1 MKLEQRNNKTLKL
14 NSVLSKI
21 IPSTELFNQDKH
33 INMMQNYI
41 RSKNLSPLGP
51 LIMYSSGL
59 KGLDSDN
66 NPIIETRLMIQLK
79 QSSVSLQDGYLFDKE
94 IKVKNCNMVR
104 FNDKQENLQYATQ
117 KLTLYAYEND
127 ITLTGE
133 SYTIFIKEEDDK
145 LLADVFM
152 PVDETN

>member
-1 MKLEQRNNKTLKL
+1 MKLETRNNKTLKL
-14 NSVLSKI
+14 NNVLSRT
-21 IPSTELFNQDKH
+21 IPTNELFNQSKYL
-33 INMMQNYI
+33 NMMNNYI
-41 RSKNLSPLGP
+41 MSKNLQTLGP
-51 LIMYSSGL
+51 LILYSSGL
-59 KGLDSDN
+59 KGLDADN
-66 NPIIETRLMIQLK
+66 NPIIETRIMIQLK
-79 QSSVSLQDGYLFDKE
+79 QSSVSLQNGYLFDKE
-94 IKVKNCNMVR
+94 IKVNNCNMVR

-133 SYTIFIKEEDDK
+133 SYTIFIKQEDDK